1 MFSVALSVASCLR
14 AGTEVHV
21 AWVVSS
27 DNLPGLAVGDSVALT
42 PGGGR
47 MGALG
52 GGILDS
58 HLAELA
64 VSGIG
69 RVVDVTLSEVDAL
82 IAGLTG
88 PASARIAVVPAS
100 SLPERTWGLLLNRE
114 ALAISATVAEGR
126 LSDIE
131 VHTLSDAPP
140 DEIAESLAG
149 ATGSIESTDRIVSAF
164 VPVTRLAIS
173 GGGPNARALEDAA
186 RLLGWQVDRSTEP
199 DTAIGLMATLSPL
212 DAAVI
217 MGHDVEASSRVLAAA
232 LESSAGYIGA
242 LGSLRMQ
249 QNRADWLAY
258 RGITDLDRIDGPA
271 GVNINAS
278 TPSEIAVSVLASAIA
293 TLNRGA

>member
-149 ATGSIESTDRIVSAF
+149 ATGIVTVMSLKSRPARRAPRRNGSRNTSACSAMNALPSQPSAHSPVNSSIFGPSAAMWISTSVGLADERIPRPA
-164 VPVTRLAIS
+164 P
-173 GGGPNARALEDAA
+173 
-186 RLLGWQVDRSTEP
+186 
-199 DTAIGLMATLSPL
+199 
-212 DAAVI
+212 
-217 MGHDVEASSRVLAAA
+217 SRGTV
-232 LESSAGYIGA
+232 
-242 LGSLRMQ
+242 
-249 QNRADWLAY
+249 
-258 RGITDLDRIDGPA
+258 
-271 GVNINAS
+271 
-278 TPSEIAVSVLASAIA
+278 
-293 TLNRGA
+293 

>member
-21 AWVVSS
+21 AWVVSA
-27 DNLPGLAVGDSVALT
+27 DNLPGLAVGDSVAIT

-47 MGALG
+47 MGTLG

-58 HLAELA
+58 HLTELA
-64 VSGIG
+64 VSGVG

-82 IAGLTG
+82 IAGITG

-114 ALAISATVAEGR
+114 ALAISATVASGR

-131 VHTLSDAPP
+131 VHTLSDAAP
-140 DEIAESLAG
+140 DEIAELLAG
-149 ATGSIESTDRIVSAF
+149 ATGSIESTDRLVSAF

-186 RLLGWQVDRSTEP
+186 QLLGWQVDRSTEP

-258 RGITDLDRIDGPA
+258 RGITDLDRVDGPA
-271 GVNINAS
+271 GVDINAS
-278 TPSEIAVSVLASAIA
+278 TPGEIAISVLAAAIA
-293 TLNRGA
+293 ALNRGA

>member
-21 AWVVSS
+21 AWVVSA
-27 DNLPGLAVGDSVALT
+27 DNLPGLAVGDSVAIT

-47 MGALG
+47 MGTLG

-64 VSGIG
+64 VSGVG

-82 IAGLTG
+82 IAGITG

-114 ALAISATVAEGR
+114 ALAISATVASGR

-140 DEIAESLAG
+140 DEIAERLAG
-149 ATGSIESTDRIVSAF
+149 PTGSIESTDRLVSAF

-186 RLLGWQVDRSTEP
+186 QLLGWQVDRSTEP

-258 RGITDLDRIDGPA
+258 RGIT
-271 GVNINAS
+271 
-278 TPSEIAVSVLASAIA
+278 
-293 TLNRGA
+293 